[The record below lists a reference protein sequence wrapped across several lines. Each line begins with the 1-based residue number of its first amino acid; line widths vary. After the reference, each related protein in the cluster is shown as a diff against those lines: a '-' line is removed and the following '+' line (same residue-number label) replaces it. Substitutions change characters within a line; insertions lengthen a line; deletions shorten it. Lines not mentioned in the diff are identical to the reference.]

1 MVIQLQLRRGP
12 AALWTSVNPILASGE
27 PGTET
32 DTGKFKVGD
41 GVTNWSLLSYSS
53 GTIGVQGIP
62 GLVIEGPEGQPGE
75 DSWIPGPPGPPGPVG
90 PQGLP
95 GGTGPSGAYPQICPI
110 SASVGSN
117 ALTLNLANTPLDFR
131 SATLGDGTVHSAV
144 ATGALSLTVASGATL
159 GTVNAVP
166 AMLAILALYNAG
178 TPVLAVVNIAG
189 GVNLDETTLIT
200 STALSGSSNSAST
213 VYSTAAITSSPFR
226 VVGYIV
232 ITEATAGT
240 WATDATLKQGEG
252 GQALVGQQTLGMGQT
267 WQDVH
272 TSRTNGV
279 TYYNTTSR
287 PIMLN
292 VVMRSSS
299 ATIIFITINGTAMY
313 AGSVSLEGGTASIS
327 GIVIPPGASYSA
339 DIAGLETSVDFW
351 WELR

>member
-1 MVIQLQLRRGP
+1 
-12 AALWTSVNPILASGE
+12 
-27 PGTET
+27 
-32 DTGKFKVGD
+32 
-41 GVTNWSLLSYSS
+41 
-53 GTIGVQGIP
+53 
-62 GLVIEGPEGQPGE
+62 
-75 DSWIPGPPGPPGPVG
+75 
-90 PQGLP
+90 
-95 GGTGPSGAYPQICPI
+95 
-110 SASVGSN
+110 
-117 ALTLNLANTPLDFR
+117 
-131 SATLGDGTVHSAV
+131 
-144 ATGALSLTVASGATL
+144 
-159 GTVNAVP
+159 
-166 AMLAILALYNAG
+166 MLAILALYNAG

-252 GQALVGQQTLGMGQT
+252 GQALVGQQTLGRGQT

-292 VVMRSSS
+292 VVMSSNT
-299 ATIIFITINGTAMY
+299 ATIIFITTSISANGTTMY
-313 AGSVSLEGGTASIS
+313 AGSVSLAGGTASIS

-339 DIAGLETSVDFW
+339 DIEGTETSVVFW